1 MTNLTVFEDSTIQE
15 FLRQIAPVRSELD
28 RLILFGSRARG
39 DSKPSSDYD
48 ILVVMPE
55 KDRQVIDA
63 LYDVTMASSL
73 RDPPP
78 DLAEDLPEGRFRQIR
93 RNAYSFHAQCP
104 SRRSSDWIRHPKK
117 SSARY
122 WRRRVRN

>member
-1 MTNLTVFEDSTIQE
+1 MTNLAVFEDSTIQE

-63 LYDVTMASSL
+63 LYDAT
-73 RDPPP
+73 
-78 DLAEDLPEGRFRQIR
+78 
-93 RNAYSFHAQCP
+93 YSFHAQCP
-104 SRRSSDWIRHPKK
+104 SRRSSDWIRH
-117 SSARY
+117 
-122 WRRRVRN
+122 VVE

>member
-1 MTNLTVFEDSTIQE
+1 VTNLAVFEDSTIQE

-55 KDRQVIDA
+55 KDRQVYPRSLRRND
-63 LYDVTMASSL
+63 ASSL
-73 RDPPP
+73 QDSPP

-104 SRRSSDWIRHPKK
+104 SRRSSDWIRH
-117 SSARY
+117 
-122 WRRRVRN
+122 VVE